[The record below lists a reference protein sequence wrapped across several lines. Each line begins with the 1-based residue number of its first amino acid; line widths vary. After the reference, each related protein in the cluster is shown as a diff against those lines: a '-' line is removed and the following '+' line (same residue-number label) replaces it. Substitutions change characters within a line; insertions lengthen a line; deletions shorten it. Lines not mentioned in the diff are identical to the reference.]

1 MTQSRA
7 TLELP
12 LRKTEQLLRA
22 AEAAAKAYG
31 GVSRESL
38 ARALERSAASR
49 FPRGAPPQDVAA
61 YLDSLQL
68 EDLALA
74 VACADG
80 SEPAWQHFIE
90 SFRPGLYAAARGICR
105 SDEAAARELADSL
118 YADLFGLKETEAGER
133 RSLFQ
138 YFHGRSKLSTWL
150 HAVLA
155 QRHVDALRAAR
166 RSEVLDESDS
176 GPAAPAQ
183 AAQVAAPLADPR
195 RAEYLER
202 LQTALTAALG
212 KLPPRDRLRLAS
224 YYLQQMTLAEIGR
237 ALGEHEATVSRQ
249 LERTRR
255 ELRHQVDAALRA
267 EARLSEAQIE
277 LCYEYAL
284 EEWPFDLARALSGP
298 REAK

>member
-1 MTQSRA
+1 MAASRA
-7 TLELP
+7 TIELP
-12 LRKTEQLLRA
+12 IRKMEQLLRA
-22 AEAAAKAYG
+22 AEGAAISFG

-38 ARALERSAASR
+38 AQALERSVASR
-49 FPRGAPPQDVAA
+49 FPRGAPLQDVAA

-68 EDLALA
+68 DDLALA

-90 SFRPGLYAAARGICR
+90 RFRPGLYAAARGICR

-118 YADLFGLKETEAGER
+118 YADLFGLKESASGER
-133 RSLFQ
+133 RSLFRS
-138 YFHGRSKLSTWL
+138 FHGRSKLSTWL

-155 QRHVDALRAAR
+155 QRHVDAMRAAR
-166 RSEVLDESDS
+166 RSESLDDTDLR
-176 GPAAPAQ
+176 APASAE
-183 AAQVAAPLADPR
+183 AARLQPPPADPR

-202 LQTALTAALG
+202 LQQALTAALAA
-212 KLPPRDRLRLAS
+212 LAPRERLRLAS

-255 ELRHQVDAALRA
+255 ELRRRVDAALRA
-267 EARLSEAQIE
+267 EARLSEAQIA
-277 LCYEYAL
+277 LCYQYAL

-298 REAK
+298 SEAP